1 MPSGDP
7 VLHRAGCAGPGA
19 DAPPRRRARPRPG
32 PWTPLAGQKAAEDV
46 LEESLPLAELGLPAH
61 LGISLAIGPLIAG
74 IINFAI
80 GWGLWELREWARVGT
95 IILNVLGLLI
105 TIIGLIQVF
114 SLSVVS
120 PSAVAVLVIVMVIY
134 VLIIWYL
141 MQPGVRQFFDGYGV
155 DYHPQRP
162 VRHGP
167 TLPPTQREAP
177 PLPTRRRSERVRAS
191 RMPRTK
197 LIGEEKAEALAWLVE
212 QSGPR
217 AGKQFELS
225 VKKRHTIGRDGTR
238 CNIVLDDPGV
248 STEHAR
254 LQFERGQFVLYDL
267 ASTNSTFVNKRRIQ
281 KQSLMDGDVIQMGE
295 TKMVFKEV
303 RRPS

>member
-1 MPSGDP
+1 MSRFRPTGVTLIAALYFIGGGLNILGAILILSGS
-7 VLHRAGCAGPGA
+7 AI
-19 DAPPRRRARPRPG
+19 
-32 PWTPLAGQKAAEDV
+32 

-61 LGISLAIGPLIAG
+61 LGISLAIGPLIVG
-74 IINFAI
+74 IINLAI
-80 GWGLWELREWARVGT
+80 GWGLWELREWARVVT
-95 IILNVLGLLI
+95 IILNGLGLLI

-134 VLIIWYL
+134 GFIIWYL
-141 MQPGVRQFFDGYGV
+141 MQPDVRRFFDGYEE
-155 DYHPQRP
+155 DYYPQRP
-162 VRHGP
+162 ARYGP
-167 TLPPTQREAP
+167 TLPPTRREVSP
-177 PLPTRRRSERVRAS
+177 PPTRRRTEEVRAS

-197 LIGEEKAEALAWLVE
+197 LIAEERAKAMAWLVV

-225 VKKRHTIGRDGTR
+225 TKRHTVGRDSSR
-238 CNIVLDDPGV
+238 CDIVLDDPGV
-248 STEHAR
+248 SAEHAR
-254 LQFERGQFVLYDL
+254 LQFEHGQFVLYDL
-267 ASTNSTFVNKRRIQ
+267 ASTNGTFVNKRRIQ

-295 TKMVFKEV
+295 IKMVFKEV